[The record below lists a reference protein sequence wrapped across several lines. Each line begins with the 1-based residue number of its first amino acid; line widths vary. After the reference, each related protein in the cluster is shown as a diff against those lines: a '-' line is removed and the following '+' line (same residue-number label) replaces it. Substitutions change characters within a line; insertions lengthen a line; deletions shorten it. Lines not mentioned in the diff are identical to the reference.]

1 MRVNFVIK
9 SKKTPSH
16 IPPMASSAATPGGG
30 ANPQAGGAAQ
40 FQEVLPRQG
49 QLYQEDLPTTVLCK
63 PKLMP
68 LKSVTLERLERMQRE
83 AQETVREQEKAA
95 QQAGPGDPFGLPQ
108 GGIGGNESQSQA
120 F

>member
-1 MRVNFVIK
+1 
-9 SKKTPSH
+9 
-16 IPPMASSAATPGGG
+16 MASSSEAPTGG
-30 ANPQAGGAAQ
+30 APSQIGGSGAQ
-40 FQEVLPRQG
+40 FREVLPRQG

-83 AQETVREQEKAA
+83 AQDTVKQQEKEA
-95 QQAGPGDPFGLPQ
+95 QLSGPLDAFGMPQ
-108 GGIGGNESQSQA
+108 SGVGGGQVDSQV